1 LTSSTNNFNHREN
14 RILARLP
21 AEEYER
27 LLPHLEEVDLRLG
40 DVLARPDEP
49 IEYVYFPHR
58 GTLTV
63 IVTMEDGSEVEV
75 GVIGNEGVSGLPVVL
90 GTNSMPLKT
99 IVQVADAATRIRSD
113 ALREEIGRG
122 GQFQKSLLCY
132 GHAFLVQTAQTA
144 ACNRLHRLDGRLAR
158 LLLMCQDRTRSD
170 ELELTHEFLAVM
182 LGVRRAGVSEAA
194 ARLQAEGVINYSRAH
209 IHIVDREGLE
219 AASCECYEVV
229 KKEFDRL
236 FCN

>member
-1 LTSSTNNFNHREN
+1 MTSSTNNSNPRQN
-14 RILARLP
+14 RILAGLST
-21 AEEYER
+21 EEYER
-27 LLPHLEEVDLRLG
+27 LHPHMEEVKLHLG

-58 GTLTV
+58 GTLSV
-63 IVTMEDGSEVEV
+63 IATMEDGSEIEV
-75 GVIGNEGVSGLPVVL
+75 GVIGNEGMSGLPVVL

-99 IVQVADAATRIRSD
+99 IVQIANGATRMRSD
-113 ALREEIGRG
+113 ALREEVVRG

-132 GHAFLVQTAQTA
+132 GHAFFVQTAQTA

-170 ELELTHEFLAVM
+170 ELELTHEFLAAM

-194 ARLQAEGVINYSRAH
+194 ARLQAEGVISYSRAR
-209 IHIVDREGLE
+209 IHIVDRKGLE

-229 KKEFDRL
+229 KKEFERL
-236 FCN
+236 FSN